1 VTLTRAV
8 LCLVTDRHR
17 LGTRLGL
24 RTDADGTLDA
34 LVAQV
39 TAAAE
44 AGVDLVQIREPDL
57 PARDLVA
64 LARAIRTGVGPGGV
78 PVLINDRID
87 VALASGADGVHL
99 KGTSIPA
106 EEAARLAPP
115 GFLIGRSVHSVE
127 DIQRGGAAGAHYL
140 IFGTVFATGSKPA
153 GWRTAGLAGLAEAVK
168 AASPLPVLG
177 IGGVGRDQ
185 AAGVAATGAAG
196 LAAIDAFLPAEGTGI
211 ADTVQEQVR
220 CLRIAFD
227 SPDTLFYDGR
237 Q

>member
-1 VTLTRAV
+1 VTFTRPV

-24 RTDADGTLDA
+24 RPDADAALDA

-44 AGVDLVQIREPDL
+44 AGVHLVQIREPDL

-64 LARAIRTGVGPGGV
+64 LARAIRTGVGPGRV
-78 PVLINDRID
+78 PVLVNDRMD

-99 KGTSIPA
+99 KSTSIPA
-106 EEAARLAPP
+106 DEAASLAPP

-127 DIQRGGAAGAHYL
+127 EILRGDAAGAHYL
-140 IFGTVFATGSKPA
+140 IFGTVFASRSKPA
-153 GWRTAGLAGLAEAVK
+153 GGRTAGLAGLAEAVN

-185 AAGVAATGAAG
+185 AAGIAATGAAG

-211 ADTVQEQVR
+211 ADTVKEQVR

-227 SPDTLFYDGR
+227 SPYTLSYDGR